1 MAQSVPL
8 KLSIIAVSLLGL
20 TACGGGG
27 SIGTTDTTDNS
38 GGTSTGTYGTNWTL
52 GVFEDASKFKNFCE
66 IPRTGIDPYT
76 GRAYPDQAGTG
87 NNEKFWLRSWSNDTY
102 LWYDEIIDNN
112 PEGYT
117 IPAYFAQLKTN
128 QETESGVAKD
138 NFHFSQSTAEWNQQN
153 QSGSSVSYG
162 VKLALINSAPPR
174 KILVS
179 YIEPDSPA
187 SAVNLARGAEIL
199 KVNDVDVI
207 DSNDQA
213 SIDIIN
219 AGLFPS
225 EEGKTYQFTI
235 RDQGSETTRVIE
247 MEATTLVSSPVHNVK
262 TIQTTTGN
270 VGYFQFNSHIATAEK
285 QLKDAIDQ
293 LKATNVTDLVV
304 DLRYNGGGLLALAS
318 QLGYMIAGP
327 EATAN
332 QTFEK
337 TVFNDKNP
345 ATNPVTGQT
354 LTPFPFYNVGLGFSV
369 PENQA
374 LPNLGL
380 KRVFVL
386 STGNTCSA
394 SEALVNGLRGID
406 VEVILVGGTTC
417 GKPYGFY
424 PTDNCGTTYFTIQ
437 FKGENAKGFGEY
449 ANGFTPASSPVI
461 SGESVPGCAIADDFS
476 HQLGDPNEAMLSA
489 ALLYRTSGNCP
500 APSGTKSFSSR
511 SAQLQAIDD
520 SEGLRIEDSRT
531 QTRLMNNRI
540 ITH

>member
-8 KLSIIAVSLLGL
+8 KLSVIAASLLGL
-20 TACGGGG
+20 AACGGGG
-27 SIGTTDTTDNS
+27 SVGNTDTS
-38 GGTSTGTYGTNWTL
+38 GGGGTSTGTYGSNWTL
-52 GVFEDASKFKNFCE
+52 GVFEDASKFKNLCE
-66 IPRTGIDPYT
+66 RPRSGIDPFT
-76 GRAYPDQAGTG
+76 GRAYPDQSGTA

-117 IPAYFAQLKTN
+117 IPNYFAQLKTN
-128 QETESGVAKD
+128 QTTAIGIAKD
-138 NFHFSQSTAEWNQQN
+138 NFHFSQSTTEWNQQN

-162 VKLALINSAPPR
+162 AKLVLISAAPPR
-174 KILVS
+174 KIIVS
-179 YIEPDSPA
+179 YIEPNSPA
-187 SAVNLARGAEIL
+187 SQVNLARGAEIL
-199 KVNDVDVI
+199 KVNDVNVVDA
-207 DSNDQA
+207 NDQA
-213 SIDIIN
+213 SIDILN

-225 EEGKTYQFTI
+225 VEGTSYRFTI
-235 RDQGSETTRVIE
+235 RDQGTETTRVIE
-247 MEATTLVSSPVHNVK
+247 MAAANVVSSPVQNVK
-262 TIQTTTGN
+262 TIPTTTGN

-293 LKATNVTDLVV
+293 LKATDVQDLVI

-318 QLGYMIAGP
+318 QLGYMVAGP

-332 QTFEK
+332 KTFEK

-354 LTPFPFYNVGLGFSV
+354 LTPFPFYNIGLGFSV
-369 PENQA
+369 PESEP

-386 STGNTCSA
+386 STNNTCSA

-489 ALLYRTSGNCP
+489 ALFYRSSGNCP
-500 APSGTKSFSSR
+500 APSGAKSFISR
-511 SAQLQAIDD
+511 TAQLEAIESSDGIQLQD
-520 SEGLRIEDSRT
+520 TRP
-531 QTRLMNNRI
+531 QTLLMNNRI